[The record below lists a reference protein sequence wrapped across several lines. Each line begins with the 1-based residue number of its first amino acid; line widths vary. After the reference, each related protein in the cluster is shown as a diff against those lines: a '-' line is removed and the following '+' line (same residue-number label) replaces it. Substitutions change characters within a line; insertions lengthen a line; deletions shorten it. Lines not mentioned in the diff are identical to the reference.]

1 MDATHPSMTAR
12 GWALLALLSV
22 LWGGT
27 FMFVE
32 VALTAVPP
40 FTLVLARVAIAALA
54 LHALLL
60 ATGRRLPA
68 GRDALGAY
76 VGMGLL
82 NNVVPFSLIAWG
94 QTQIEG
100 GLAAIL
106 NATTPLFTALLAHAL
121 TRDERLTAPR
131 LAGVLVGLA
140 GVAVM
145 MGADALAGA
154 GGTIPGQL
162 ACLAAAL
169 SYACSGVFGRRF
181 KRLDLPPAVAATG
194 QLTASS
200 VLLLPVALLVD
211 RPWAIAVPGPDVM
224 AAVLAM
230 ALLSTAL
237 AYLLFFRILAA
248 AGAVN
253 VMLVTLLI
261 PPSAMALGALVLGER
276 LGWSAFAGLALIAAG
291 LALIDGRLPRRLVGA
306 TARR

>member
-1 MDATHPSMTAR
+1 
-12 GWALLALLSV
+12 
-22 LWGGT
+22 
-27 FMFVE
+27 
-32 VALTAVPP
+32 
-40 FTLVLARVAIAALA
+40 
-54 LHALLL
+54 
-60 ATGRRLPA
+60 
-68 GRDALGAY
+68 
-76 VGMGLL
+76 
-82 NNVVPFSLIAWG
+82 
-94 QTQIEG
+94 
-100 GLAAIL
+100 
-106 NATTPLFTALLAHAL
+106 
-121 TRDERLTAPR
+121 
-131 LAGVLVGLA
+131 
-140 GVAVM
+140 
-145 MGADALAGA
+145 
-154 GGTIPGQL
+154 
-162 ACLAAAL
+162 
-169 SYACSGVFGRRF
+169 VFGRRF